1 MTNAILAFTLR
12 PREFEAYEI
21 SSKGPKEPKGSK
33 ESKENELGSGSYK
46 CHIPHY
52 RVDDSSSVTVVETK
66 NAFEK
71 SLADSSFTEGSFQA
85 AGYEFWPL
93 YFPCYVAHLH
103 LAQWAWAQSR
113 EVLKEVEEAAARV
126 IKGTTGRRRKKR

>member
-21 SSKGPKEPKGSK
+21 SSKEPKKS
-33 ESKENELGSGSYK
+33 ENDELGSGNYK

-66 NAFEK
+66 NAFEE
-71 SLADSSFTEGSFQA
+71 SLAESSFTEGSFQI
-85 AGYEFWPL
+85 AGYEP
-93 YFPCYVAHLH
+93 
-103 LAQWAWAQSR
+103 
-113 EVLKEVEEAAARV
+113 
-126 IKGTTGRRRKKR
+126 